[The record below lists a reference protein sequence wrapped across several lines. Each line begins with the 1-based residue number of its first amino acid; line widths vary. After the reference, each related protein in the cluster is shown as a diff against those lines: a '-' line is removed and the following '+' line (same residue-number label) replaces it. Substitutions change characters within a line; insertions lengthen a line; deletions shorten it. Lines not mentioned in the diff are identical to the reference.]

1 MNGEL
6 VDIHGQPLRQSMG
19 YSGGGSG
26 FGGQMAEWLPAPE
39 SADVALLPSIH
50 LGKVLRSRGGETRVL
65 RPGYVKPKHRLDYQ
79 QAVERLPGE
88 DPARL
93 NDPAYRRL
101 RILTDNLKQEEQA
114 IVQVEEMQ
122 AVSAVL
128 QGKYTMSGEQFETVE
143 VDFGRSAANNITQAG
158 GREWSKQNADTFD
171 PTHDLDAYC
180 DFASGTINIAI
191 MDGTVWRMLN
201 GFKLFREKLDTRRGS
216 KSELETAL
224 KDLGSVVSFKG
235 YYGDLAIM
243 VAKTTY
249 VDENGDEQRYLPEG
263 TLILGNTQVEGVRC
277 YGAIQDNQA
286 LSEGITSA
294 IRYPKHWLEVGDPGC
309 EYTMTQSAPL
319 MVLPD
324 PDAFVVVQVK

>member
-1 MNGEL
+1 
-6 VDIHGQPLRQSMG
+6 
-19 YSGGGSG
+19 
-26 FGGQMAEWLPAPE
+26 
-39 SADVALLPSIH
+39 
-50 LGKVLRSRGGETRVL
+50 
-65 RPGYVKPKHRLDYQ
+65 
-79 QAVERLPGE
+79 
-88 DPARL
+88 
-93 NDPAYRRL
+93 
-101 RILTDNLKQEEQA
+101 
-114 IVQVEEMQ
+114 
-122 AVSAVL
+122 
-128 QGKYTMSGEQFETVE
+128 
-143 VDFGRSAANNITQAG
+143 TQAG

>member
-1 MNGEL
+1 
-6 VDIHGQPLRQSMG
+6 
-19 YSGGGSG
+19 
-26 FGGQMAEWLPAPE
+26 
-39 SADVALLPSIH
+39 
-50 LGKVLRSRGGETRVL
+50 
-65 RPGYVKPKHRLDYQ
+65 
-79 QAVERLPGE
+79 
-88 DPARL
+88 
-93 NDPAYRRL
+93 
-101 RILTDNLKQEEQA
+101 
-114 IVQVEEMQ
+114 
-122 AVSAVL
+122 
-128 QGKYTMSGEQFETVE
+128 
-143 VDFGRSAANNITQAG
+143 
-158 GREWSKQNADTFD
+158 
-171 PTHDLDAYC
+171 
-180 DFASGTINIAI
+180 
-191 MDGTVWRMLN
+191 
-201 GFKLFREKLDTRRGS
+201 FREKLDTRRGS

>member
-1 MNGEL
+1 ML
-6 VDIHGQPLRQSMG
+6 
-19 YSGGGSG
+19 
-26 FGGQMAEWLPAPE
+26 
-39 SADVALLPSIH
+39 
-50 LGKVLRSRGGETRVL
+50 
-65 RPGYVKPKHRLDYQ
+65 GYVKPKHRFDYQ

-93 NDPAYRRL
+93 NDPTYRRL

-235 YYGDLAIM
+235 WYGDLAIV

-263 TLILGNTQVEGVRC
+263 TLILGNTQAEGVRC

-294 IRYPKHWLEVGDPGC
+294 IRYPKHWEEVGDPGC

>member
-1 MNGEL
+1 
-6 VDIHGQPLRQSMG
+6 
-19 YSGGGSG
+19 
-26 FGGQMAEWLPAPE
+26 
-39 SADVALLPSIH
+39 
-50 LGKVLRSRGGETRVL
+50 
-65 RPGYVKPKHRLDYQ
+65 
-79 QAVERLPGE
+79 
-88 DPARL
+88 
-93 NDPAYRRL
+93 
-101 RILTDNLKQEEQA
+101 

-235 YYGDLAIM
+235 WYGDLAVV

-263 TLILGNTQVEGVRC
+263 TLILGNTQAEGVRC

-294 IRYPKHWLEVGDPGC
+294 IRYPKHWEELGDPGC

>member
-1 MNGEL
+1 MGLFTTRQLLGYTEQKVKFRALFLEL
-6 VDIHGQPLRQSMG
+6 FFRRTITFHTQEVMLDKITGKTP
-19 YSGGGSG
+19 
-26 FGGQMAEWLPAPE
+26 
-39 SADVALLPSIH
+39 VAAYVSPVVS
-50 LGKVLRSRGGETRVL
+50 GKVLRSRGGETRVL
-65 RPGYVKPKHRLDYQ
+65 RPGYVKPKHRFDYQ

-122 AVSAVL
+122 AVR
-128 QGKYTMSGEQFETVE
+128 
-143 VDFGRSAANNITQAG
+143 RSAANNITQAG

-235 YYGDLAIM
+235 WYGDLAVV

-263 TLILGNTQVEGVRC
+263 TLILGNTQAEGVRC

-294 IRYPKHWLEVGDPGC
+294 IRYPKHWEEVGDPGC